1 MLPEEDALGQL
12 PKKIIELPKTA
23 AYEKAIEEAKTE
35 PSSIISYIQASV
47 ASIFESTED
56 KIIRYLTNII
66 VRNLPESQKEKVEP
80 VLLTI
85 KEKLKGK
92 KLSSLGKIEITAIAL
107 DVIDDLQTRSDRK
120 LQART

>member
-1 MLPEEDALGQL
+1 M
-12 PKKIIELPKTA
+12 
-23 AYEKAIEEAKTE
+23 
-35 PSSIISYIQASV
+35 
-47 ASIFESTED
+47 
-56 KIIRYLTNII
+56 TNII